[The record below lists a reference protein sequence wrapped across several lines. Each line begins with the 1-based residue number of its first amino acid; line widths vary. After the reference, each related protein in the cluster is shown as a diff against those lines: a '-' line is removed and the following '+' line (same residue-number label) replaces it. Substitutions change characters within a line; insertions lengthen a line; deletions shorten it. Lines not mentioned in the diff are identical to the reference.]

1 MSRPGQQRP
10 RVATVPSLVAEL
22 RQLLFGWALDP
33 IARREWC
40 RRQRRSLRIP
50 GHFVVWVR
58 RETMPWAEWGA
69 RRGYFELER
78 MDGLAYLRAL
88 GAVTPSGAARG
99 APTPP

>member
-1 MSRPGQQRP
+1 M
-10 RVATVPSLVAEL
+10 LAEL
-22 RQLLFGWALDP
+22 HKLLHGWALDP

-40 RRQRRSLRIP
+40 RKQRRSLGIP

-78 MDGLAYLRAL
+78 MDGLAYLRAQPV
-88 GAVTPSGAARG
+88 GGPAVTARG
-99 APTPP
+99 RRP